1 MTTKVGV
8 DMEQGRPCVGN
19 SDENADCVKSVTIW
33 V

>member
-19 SDENADCVKSVTIW
+19 SDENGDCVTIW